1 MKASLKQHRV
11 AEIFGQAQKQRV
23 LVVGDVMLD
32 QFIWG
37 SVSRISPEA
46 PVPVLDFQRENYMPG
61 GAANV
66 ARNLTA
72 WNIHTAAYSV
82 IGKDNA
88 GAQLADQLDQRGV
101 RCSGLIR
108 SKDRATGLKTRIVA
122 QRHQIVRV
130 DREQK
135 DLLSQELTKRLLLK
149 VEKALTSKV
158 AAVVLCDYGK
168 GIVTQE
174 LLDRMVE
181 LCRERGIWLS
191 MDPKPVRS
199 LRLHGLSLMTPNRKE
214 AFALV
219 QRTETPGPDNPLKD
233 TALLKV
239 VDLLMKKANPAM
251 MLVTLGEHGMLLCRR
266 NQKPFH
272 IPTMAKEVYD
282 VSGAGDT
289 AIAAFTVAVAGGASP
304 VEAAIIANHA
314 AGVVVG
320 KVGTAISSVDELLN
334 TFPSDE

>member
-1 MKASLKQHRV
+1 MSQPLRQDRV
-11 AEIFGQAQKQRV
+11 SEIFCEAQKQRV

-66 ARNLTA
+66 ARNLTS
-72 WNIHTAAYSV
+72 WDIHTSAYSV
-82 IGKDNA
+82 IGKDDA
-88 GAQLADQLDQRGV
+88 GEQLSDQLDQWGV
-101 RCSGLIR
+101 KCSGLIR
-108 SKDRATGLKTRIVA
+108 SKERSTGLKTRIVA
-122 QRHQIVRV
+122 QRQQIVRV

-135 DLLSQELTKRLLLK
+135 DLLNENLTSRLLSK
-149 VEKALTSKV
+149 IEKALTSKV

-168 GIVTQE
+168 GIVTQT

-191 MDPKPVRS
+191 MDPKPVRT

-219 QRTETPGPDNPLKD
+219 QRTETPGPDNPLED
-233 TALLKV
+233 TALLEV
-239 VDLLMKKANPAM
+239 VELLMHKANPAM

-304 VEAAIIANHA
+304 VESAVIANHA

-320 KVGTAISSVDELLN
+320 KVGTAISSLQELLS
-334 TFPSDE
+334 TFPGS